1 MQLVLHIFLISFII
15 IITAK
20 FFVNQQVSGCEKCAT
35 LPRKVLQSFTGG
47 KTMAGLDR
55 RVQYTRRVIR
65 ESFLALLEKSTIKE
79 ITVKEICEL
88 ADINRATFYR
98 HYAGI
103 DGLYESVEAEIIED
117 AFGNDLTGGGFKDL
131 LLLMQKYKAFYKEV
145 FRHSSMSSHSVQ
157 ILSRIKQQLY
167 DDYGENWKKTDYDF
181 LFRYMVHGTLGIL
194 REWIEADCVEDAA
207 KLAEMIGD
215 VVWKQLRP
223 I

>member
-1 MQLVLHIFLISFII
+1 
-15 IITAK
+15 
-20 FFVNQQVSGCEKCAT
+20 
-35 LPRKVLQSFTGG
+35 
-47 KTMAGLDR
+47 MAGLDR

-157 ILSRIKQQLY
+157 ILNRIKQQLY